1 LVSGLKHR
9 HRLYARC
16 LAFLALLGTAAI
28 INTLRTAFAA
38 EDAPAPAPTE
48 RRLLTIT
55 EIDKELLTEEQIRGG
70 GVTLHI
76 IGVIYIF
83 LALAIVC
90 DEYFVP
96 ALDVLVEVL
105 DVSPD
110 VAGATFMAAGGSAPE
125 LFTSLI
131 GTFTESDVGF
141 GTIVGSAVFNVL
153 FVIGMCAI
161 FSKEVLQL
169 TWWPLFRDVVCYS
182 ASLLTLALFFG
193 GPPSPMEIEWWE
205 AAILFGMYIGY
216 CTVMA
221 FNLQLFKWVNSKVL
235 GRELLEEEGATLDEQ
250 SQGIVNQANAFLVP
264 SMWRAGVLQTFLDPD
279 TIEASAAVH
288 AVHMVEGDVKATFK
302 QLDSD
307 SSGSISISEL
317 KALLT
322 EVSSPLS
329 DDAFK
334 TLAERLDKN
343 GDGQI
348 QYKEFA
354 AWYFASEARLHKEIE
369 AKFYEID
376 VNRSGDISASE
387 FKALLEKLRVKPL
400 TDEVVEVAIQKIK
413 KLNTDAVPED
423 LDEFTFSVSM
433 DSAKQ
438 LVSKV
443 SSSVDAVGGS
453 IKQATAEA
461 SAKLAA
467 VTSGTKSPGR
477 LVITKREFMAW
488 YKEAGHLEAQKLRA
502 EREAS
507 LRAGLK
513 LCPEPG
519 SDTGTVFKF
528 YLVLPLAIAFYLT
541 LPDVRDPKLRKY
553 YPLTFVGAI
562 LWIGVF
568 SYFMVWW
575 ATTIG
580 DVFNI
585 PPPVM
590 GLTFLAAGTSIPDL
604 LTSCI
609 VAMQGEGDMAVSSS
623 IGSNIFDVLVGLPLP
638 WLLYCL
644 YGYLTTGQTTTVKV
658 GADSLFLSILVLFLM
673 LAAVIATIAVNKW
686 RMTKGLGYTMFALY
700 AIFVAQDLARTYGF
714 F

>member
-1 LVSGLKHR
+1 MLVSGLKHR

-38 EDAPAPAPTE
+38 EDAPAPAPT
-48 RRLLTIT
+48 RRLLTLT

-235 GRELLEEEGATLDEQ
+235 GRELLEEEGTTLDEQ

-264 SMWRAGVLQTFLDPD
+264 SMWRAGVLQ
-279 TIEASAAVH
+279 
-288 AVHMVEGDVKATFK
+288 
-302 QLDSD
+302 
-307 SSGSISISEL
+307 
-317 KALLT
+317 
-322 EVSSPLS
+322 
-329 DDAFK
+329 
-334 TLAERLDKN
+334 
-343 GDGQI
+343 
-348 QYKEFA
+348 
-354 AWYFASEARLHKEIE
+354 
-369 AKFYEID
+369 
-376 VNRSGDISASE
+376 
-387 FKALLEKLRVKPL
+387 
-400 TDEVVEVAIQKIK
+400 
-413 KLNTDAVPED
+413 
-423 LDEFTFSVSM
+423 
-433 DSAKQ
+433 
-438 LVSKV
+438 
-443 SSSVDAVGGS
+443 
-453 IKQATAEA
+453 
-461 SAKLAA
+461 
-467 VTSGTKSPGR
+467 
-477 LVITKREFMAW
+477 
-488 YKEAGHLEAQKLRA
+488 
-502 EREAS
+502 
-507 LRAGLK
+507 
-513 LCPEPG
+513 
-519 SDTGTVFKF
+519 
-528 YLVLPLAIAFYLT
+528 
-541 LPDVRDPKLRKY
+541 VRCL
-553 YPLTFVGAI
+553 
-562 LWIGVF
+562 
-568 SYFMVWW
+568 
-575 ATTIG
+575 
-580 DVFNI
+580 
-585 PPPVM
+585 PPPTHSPRPTNAEV
-590 GLTFLAAGTSIPDL
+590 T
-604 LTSCI
+604 
-609 VAMQGEGDMAVSSS
+609 
-623 IGSNIFDVLVGLPLP
+623 
-638 WLLYCL
+638 
-644 YGYLTTGQTTTVKV
+644 
-658 GADSLFLSILVLFLM
+658 
-673 LAAVIATIAVNKW
+673 
-686 RMTKGLGYTMFALY
+686 
-700 AIFVAQDLARTYGF
+700 
-714 F
+714 